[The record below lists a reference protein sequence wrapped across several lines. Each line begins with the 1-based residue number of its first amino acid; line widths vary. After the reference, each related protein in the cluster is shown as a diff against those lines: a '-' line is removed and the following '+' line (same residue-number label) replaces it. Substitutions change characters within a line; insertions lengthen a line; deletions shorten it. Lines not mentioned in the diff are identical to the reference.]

1 MVARV
6 TLRKAKT
13 YNLGGKRWIKDV
25 PQLVRGEEA
34 VKEFENNGYF
44 RVHILRDG
52 SSEAKKAKKTLKRQ
66 KAATKTRSSKSKSSS
81 KKSKDKKKKTKKK
94 AKGKSGKL
102 KK

>member
-34 VKEFENNGYF
+34 VQEFQNNGYF
-44 RVHILRDG
+44 RVHILEEG
-52 SSEAKKAKKTLKRQ
+52 TKEIKKAKKVLKAQ
-66 KAATKTRSSKSKSSS
+66 KQASKSRKASS
-81 KKSKDKKKKTKKK
+81 KSKDKKKKSTQKK